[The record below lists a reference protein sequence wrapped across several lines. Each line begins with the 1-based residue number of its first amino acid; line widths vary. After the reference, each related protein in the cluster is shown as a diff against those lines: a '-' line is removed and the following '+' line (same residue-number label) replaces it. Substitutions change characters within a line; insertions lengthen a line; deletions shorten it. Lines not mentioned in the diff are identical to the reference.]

1 MKNPSDNIRIRK
13 PDLSPYLFHFTNNDD
28 PIGRIR
34 SILSERCLKSNDL
47 DYICFTDSPLSQSI
61 EQFKYMYSF
70 YPYREPMYSMFGI
83 GFNRDLLIKKYNA
96 RPVIYADMDE
106 YKLLDESLKWRFE
119 KLDVETHDYTWLREW
134 RIKGNRFDFSEISI
148 EDIIVVA
155 PTKEDLEQLVM
166 GQELEYLD
174 FDFEDGM
181 CYPYPIYCLARLW
194 KGITLENANSCKN
207 DYEVKEILNR
217 Q

>member
-70 YPYREPMYSMFGI
+70 YPYREPMYSKFGI

-194 KGITLENANSCKN
+194 KGITLEDANSCKN